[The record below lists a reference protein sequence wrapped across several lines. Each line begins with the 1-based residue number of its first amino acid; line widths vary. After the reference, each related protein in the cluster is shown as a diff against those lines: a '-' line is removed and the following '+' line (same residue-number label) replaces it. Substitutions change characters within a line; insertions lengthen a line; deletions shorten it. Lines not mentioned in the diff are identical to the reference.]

1 MGDHDLDANV
11 YSPDGKVFQI
21 DYACKAVGATGS
33 GLGIC
38 CKDGVVLG
46 MEKLIISKMLEEGA
60 NTRIHGIDTHQGC
73 TVGGMLPDGKH
84 LVQRAREEARQFLQ
98 TYGIPITGDM
108 LVQRLCSYMHFFTIS
123 WYRPFGAALM
133 IASYGTD
140 GPQLYVAD
148 PHGAKQSFN
157 ACAIGKASTRA
168 KTELEKV
175 DFKTITAREALDV
188 IARLLYEVHDYQKD
202 KNFEMEL
209 AWVTDA
215 TDRKFQ
221 RVPKD
226 LKEAVLKKAKEEAK
240 IDQD

>member
-1 MGDHDLDANV
+1 
-11 YSPDGKVFQI
+11 
-21 DYACKAVGATGS
+21 
-33 GLGIC
+33 
-38 CKDGVVLG
+38 

-188 IARLLYEVHDYQKD
+188 IARLLYEVHDYQKVWRRRCL
-202 KNFEMEL
+202 FFCVPRSCSFFHHPFPPHPTPPHLTAPTGQEL
-209 AWVTDA
+209 RDGARMGD
-215 TDRKFQ
+215 
-221 RVPKD
+221 
-226 LKEAVLKKAKEEAK
+226 
-240 IDQD
+240 